1 MWTNSVLAVLIHLYE
16 KKIILVV
23 SVRRQLRQQRCV
35 CVCVCTCFSARL
47 PMIRFH
53 FSMGESILPTF
64 TCVGRQDRIKKKLK

>member
-35 CVCVCTCFSARL
+35 CMCVYLF
-47 PMIRFH
+47 
-53 FSMGESILPTF
+53 
-64 TCVGRQDRIKKKLK
+64 